1 MHHVLGRQRFE
12 VQLVADR
19 EIRRHRFRV
28 VVDDDGL
35 IARMAQRFYAVHR
48 RIVELH
54 ALSDTDR
61 SRSEH
66 DDLLAV
72 ADDRLVFLLVAGIQ
86 VRCGAGEFPGA
97 CVDHLVDRHYAVLL
111 THLVQVVFA
120 HLPVSG
126 DIGIRE
132 AVLLELAKDLDIFWM
147 VRHLLFQVDDLL
159 DMVQKEWIH
168 ARNLLDRFP
177 SVAVA
182 QPLGDHEDPLVVA
195 LLHLVFQFFPVHLGD
210 RSLVQVVD
218 LHL

>member
-1 MHHVLGRQRFE
+1 MSYQGVGQIDRRLSPELHDHAQRSFQFDDMHHVLGRQRFE

-66 DDLLAV
+66 DDLL
-72 ADDRLVFLLVAGIQ
+72 
-86 VRCGAGEFPGA
+86 
-97 CVDHLVDRHYAVLL
+97 
-111 THLVQVVFA
+111 
-120 HLPVSG
+120 
-126 DIGIRE
+126 
-132 AVLLELAKDLDIFWM
+132 
-147 VRHLLFQVDDLL
+147 

-168 ARNLLDRFP
+168 ARDLLDRFRT
-177 SVAVA
+177 VAVA

-218 LHL
+218 LISKERIPFKKDSSKVRPMDMTSPVAFICVPR